1 MLPSQFRINEAL
13 GIGEHACV
21 YRKKDDMI
29 IEVWMSAK
37 LAEKRARRLLTLDAK
52 EAATYSVSDY
62 GRQFIIRG
70 D

>member
-37 LAEKRARRLLTLDAK
+37 LAEKRARRLLTLTLK
-52 EAATYSVSDY
+52 RLQRILSVTMVDNL
-62 GRQFIIRG
+62 
-70 D
+70 